1 MKQLKEKLLQDD
13 NIERVLEYFNYEKI
27 RRVSE
32 NEIRCAYDIDRNG
45 TAIRIKLDENISAI
59 DFARN
64 ISGDIIKLIMI
75 NRDLPFRE
83 VIEGIKEVIG
93 VSDVKIGNAEES
105 FLSIFNKLGHK
116 KKTKREEI
124 EIYPESILDNFS
136 KEWNLRFLKDN
147 ISIDVQR
154 EFDIGFD
161 DITQRITIPWR
172 DFEGNICGVM
182 GRSNIDGVENKYL
195 PIIAF
200 KKSNT
205 LYGYSE
211 NYIELCDNNIFI
223 GESEKF
229 VLQLK
234 TMGYPNA
241 VALGGNS
248 LSDVQIEEILALN
261 PKNLIFCY
269 DEGLEMEVINRNFN
283 KLKKHMTF
291 RNIGVYLIQDKK
303 NKYLR
308 NKCSPSD
315 LGVEVWEKV
324 KRECVLKI
332 KL

>member
-1 MKQLKEKLLQDD
+1 MKQLKEKLLQGD
-13 NIERVLEYFNYEKI
+13 NIERVLEYFSYEKI

-45 TAIRIKLDENISAI
+45 TAIRIKLDENISAV

-64 ISGDIIKLIMI
+64 VSGDIIKLIMI

-105 FLSIFNKLGHK
+105 FLSIFSKLGHK

-124 EIYPESILDNFS
+124 EIYPESILDDFS

-172 DFEGNICGVM
+172 DFEGNIVGVM

-248 LSDVQIEEILALN
+248 ISYVQIEELLALN

-283 KLKKHMTF
+283 RLKKHMAF

-303 NKYLR
+303 NKYLS

-315 LGVEVWEKV
+315 LGVEIWEKV
-324 KRECVLKI
+324 KKECILKI

>member
-1 MKQLKEKLLQDD
+1 MKQLKEKLLQGD

-45 TAIRIKLDENISAI
+45 TAIRIKLDENISAV

-64 ISGDIIKLIMI
+64 VSGDIIKLIMI

-83 VIEGIKEVIG
+83 VIEDIKEVIG
-93 VSDVKIGNAEES
+93 VSDVKIGKAEES

-248 LSDVQIEEILALN
+248 LSDVQIEELLALN

-324 KRECVLKI
+324 KKECVLKI

>member
-1 MKQLKEKLLQDD
+1 MKQLKEKLLQGD
-13 NIERVLEYFNYEKI
+13 NIERVLEYFSYEKI

-45 TAIRIKLDENISAI
+45 TAIRIKLDENISAV

-64 ISGDIIKLIMI
+64 VSGDIIKLIMI

>member
-1 MKQLKEKLLQDD
+1 MKQLKEKLLQGD

-45 TAIRIKLDENISAI
+45 TAIRIKLDENISAV

-64 ISGDIIKLIMI
+64 VSGDIIKLIMI

-93 VSDVKIGNAEES
+93 VSDVKIGKVEES

-116 KKTKREEI
+116 NKTKREEI

-161 DITQRITIPWR
+161 NITQRITIPWR
-172 DFEGNICGVM
+172 DFEGNIVGVM

-234 TMGYPNA
+234 TMGYSNA

-248 LSDVQIEEILALN
+248 LSEVQIEELLALN

-283 KLKKHMTF
+283 RLKKHMTF
-291 RNIGVYLIQDKK
+291 RNIGVYLIQDKN
-303 NKYLR
+303 NKYLS

-315 LGVEVWEKV
+315 LGIEIWEKV
-324 KRECVLKI
+324 KKECVLKI

>member
-182 GRSNIDGVENKYL
+182 GRSSIDGVENKYL

>member
-1 MKQLKEKLLQDD
+1 MKQLKEKLLQGD

-32 NEIRCAYDIDRNG
+32 NEVRCAYDIDRNG

-64 ISGDIIKLIMI
+64 VSGDIIKLIMI
-75 NRDLPFRE
+75 NRDLPFRD

-93 VSDVKIGNAEES
+93 ISDVKIGKAEES

-116 KKTKREEI
+116 RKTEREEI
-124 EIYPESILDNFS
+124 EIYPESVLDNFS

-248 LSDVQIEEILALN
+248 LSDIQIEELLALN

-269 DEGLEMEVINRNFN
+269 DEGLEIEVINRNFN

-324 KRECVLKI
+324 KKECVLKI
-332 KL
+332 RL